1 MALERRAPHAGETRS
16 SLTPP
21 PPIATPSPSHPR
33 LGWVW
38 VGFNWHSAWQ
48 SFCCESQLTISDPQY
63 YVHCL
68 LITFLL
74 ICERDIFSGIIP
86 QFRGLQMNVHAFV
99 MYKLSSCFVNWRASE
114 TRVWCTDEI
123 CAVLK
128 NHLPSLWLGG
138 TVGFWYQYPML
149 HRTSITSS
157 NCSEL

>member
-1 MALERRAPHAGETRS
+1 MQGRHSLPSPHPHPKPPLLHPTQGWVGWEWGFTDTVPDS
-16 SLTPP
+16 PFVVNLNWHFLTPC
-21 PPIATPSPSHPR
+21 IMCTAY
-33 LGWVW
+33 W
-38 VGFNWHSAWQ
+38 
-48 SFCCESQLTISDPQY
+48 
-63 YVHCL
+63 
-68 LITFLL
+68 ITFSL

-114 TRVWCTDEI
+114 TRVWCTDEF